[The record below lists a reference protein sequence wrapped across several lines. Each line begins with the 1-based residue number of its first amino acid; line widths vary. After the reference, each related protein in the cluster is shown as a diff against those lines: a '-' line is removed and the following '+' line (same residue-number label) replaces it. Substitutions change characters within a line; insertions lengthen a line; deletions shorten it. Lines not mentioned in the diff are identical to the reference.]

1 MGARFWKALCLALTI
16 KLTLLYNLNVPKAY
30 INLQKYSMSL
40 SMKLYVKSV
49 YLNLFGWRSAWSSW
63 NIKRGASYRSPG
75 TSGLVAKYYREEN
88 LTFCCSVPRPPQ
100 LISSASSLAWQ
111 NYRASN
117 KRKESGHSSVLA
129 SRSVV
134 RGDASRGRVNKDSER
149 ILALETGLG
158 LHCLCTDVST
168 AVYSAR
174 HDHITSEYAWAHQW
188 QPRYMLL
195 LSCKINARV

>member
-1 MGARFWKALCLALTI
+1 MSIKRILT
-16 KLTLLYNLNVPKAY
+16 YR
-30 INLQKYSMSL
+30 SMSL
-40 SMKLYVKSV
+40 SIKLYVKSV
-49 YLNLFGWRSAWSSW
+49 YLNLFEWRSAWSSW

-75 TSGLVAKYYREEN
+75 TSSLVAKYYREEN
-88 LTFCCSVPRPPQ
+88 LTFCCSVPRSPL

-111 NYRASN
+111 NCRASN

-134 RGDASRGRVNKDSER
+134 RGDASRGRVNEER
-149 ILALETGLG
+149 ILAHETRLG
-158 LHCLCTDVST
+158 LHCLCTDVSK